1 METFLI
7 LLFAVL
13 LAFIPASM
21 AKKKGYSYGG
31 FWFFGF
37 LLWLPAII
45 VAACLSDKTK
55 QNATY
60 APPPQYGYN
69 GQPPYGAPVAPP
81 PPYGTGQGYAAPVPQ
96 PAVSKPQAAPE
107 KTCPYCGS
115 NFSAD
120 KTMCD
125 SCGARM

>member
-1 METFLI
+1 MQTFFV

-31 FWFFGF
+31 FWVFGF
-37 LLWLPAII
+37 FLWLPAII

-55 QNATY
+55 QVSSY
-60 APPPQYGYN
+60 PP
-69 GQPPYGAPVAPP
+69 QPPYGYNAPP
-81 PPYGTGQGYAAPVPQ
+81 PYAAGQGYVATPPPPAAPKPQ
-96 PAVSKPQAAPE
+96 PTPE

-115 NFSAD
+115 KFPAN
-120 KTMCD
+120 KTACD
-125 SCGARM
+125 SCGARL